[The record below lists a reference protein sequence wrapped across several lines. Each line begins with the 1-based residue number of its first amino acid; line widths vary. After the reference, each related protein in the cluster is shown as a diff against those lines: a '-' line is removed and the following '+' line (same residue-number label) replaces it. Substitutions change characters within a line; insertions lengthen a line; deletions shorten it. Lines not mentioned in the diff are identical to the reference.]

1 MVPNVGYATASRP
14 FYATI
19 WFGLFATVVVT
30 GVIFLA
36 ATSMPSLEGRP
47 TRGFG
52 QVGVMLVAAYWVL
65 LFPRLRK
72 VRRGAGK
79 SGPDSNPPA
88 DR

>member
-1 MVPNVGYATASRP
+1 MVPDVGYATASRP
-14 FYATI
+14 FYTTI
-19 WFGLFATVVVT
+19 WFGLLATVAVT

-36 ATSMPSLEGRP
+36 AISMPSLEGRP

-65 LFPRLRK
+65 VFPRLRK
-72 VRRGAGK
+72 VRRVAGK
-79 SGPDSNPPA
+79 TGPDSNPPA